1 MTVSEKK
8 KVKFKTANLN
18 TEEIRNLLMQLIS
31 HSLDKEKFNT
41 FFPKENLSKN
51 HEFLFSLTKVARLNF
66 GFLDYCKLVKIF
78 STWNHRYQVSYQSS
92 KMFKNM
98 ILKRQSGENFPITC
112 PEDLQQKL
120 ELFNENTGLGIV
132 TYLDILDCSSNTLI
146 NAQITPRQ
154 YIQIV
159 YLILKCVSR
168 QFEREVCK
176 RVYKTFLRIGDIKRA
191 NEFKSL

>member
-8 KVKFKTANLN
+8 RVKFKTTNLN
-18 TEEIRNLLMQLIS
+18 TEEIIDLLMQLIS
-31 HSLDKEKFNT
+31 HSLEKEKFNS
-41 FFPKENLSKN
+41 FFPEENLSKN

-98 ILKRQSGENFPITC
+98 ILKRQSGKNFPIVS
-112 PEDLQQKL
+112 PEDLRQKL
-120 ELFNENTGLGIV
+120 EVFNKNTGLGIV
-132 TYLDILDCSSNTLI
+132 TYLDILDCSSHALI
-146 NAQITPRQ
+146 NTQITPKQ

-159 YLILKCVSR
+159 YLILKCVNK

-176 RVYKTFLRIGDIKRA
+176 RVYNTFFRIGETEKA
-191 NEFKSL
+191 NEFRRL

>member
-8 KVKFKTANLN
+8 RVKFKTTNLN
-18 TEEIRNLLMQLIS
+18 TEEIRDLLMQLIS
-31 HSLDKEKFNT
+31 HSLDKEKFNS

-112 PEDLQQKL
+112 PEDLKQKL
-120 ELFNENTGLGIV
+120 EVFNENTGLRIV
-132 TYLDILDCSSNTLI
+132 TYLDILDCSSNALI
-146 NAQITPRQ
+146 IPQINPKQ
-154 YIQIV
+154 YMQIV
-159 YLILKCVSR
+159 YLILKCINK
-168 QFEREVCK
+168 QFEREVCR
-176 RVYKTFLRIGDIKRA
+176 RVYKTFHRIGDVERA
-191 NEFKSL
+191 NEFR